1 MGLNTIY
8 FKVLKMCM
16 SYKRFETK
24 EEFLDTLDS
33 YRVYIDIEEI
43 NLNSRY
49 TWAED
54 YLVLFLPSTLMET
67 E

>member
-1 MGLNTIY
+1 
-8 FKVLKMCM
+8 MCM